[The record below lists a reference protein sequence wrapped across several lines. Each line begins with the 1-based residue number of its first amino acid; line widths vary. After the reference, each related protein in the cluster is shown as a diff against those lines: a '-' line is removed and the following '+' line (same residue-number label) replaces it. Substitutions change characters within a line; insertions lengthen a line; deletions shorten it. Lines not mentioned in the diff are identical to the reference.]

1 MRQTSALAGA
11 PPAPAK
17 GIPRLSSR
25 ARRCLFG
32 ILMALP
38 GILVIAVFI
47 VFPVV
52 DAIRVSLYDIDM
64 LTDRQN
70 FVGLANYVEVFRS
83 PKFTQI
89 LVNTAIWSVGS
100 LLGQFVLGFV
110 AALLINRDLPGMKLV
125 RSVLLMP
132 YVVPVIAVALVTRWL
147 LDGSYGIVSYSL
159 QQAELLAHNQSALA
173 NSTGAMVAVI
183 VANVWRSFPFVMIA
197 YWAAMQ
203 GIPREQYEAARI
215 DGANKW
221 QELVYVTW
229 PNLIPVTAAL
239 LVLRLFWTVT
249 YFDLV
254 WLITQGGPGSA
265 TEHWPLWIYQE
276 AMGFFRFGQAA
287 AIAVTMSVS
296 LIFCW
301 GLYGVWKRQG
311 RPAT

>member
-1 MRQTSALAGA
+1 MGETAVTAGA
-11 PPAPAK
+11 HRAPVTGA
-17 GIPRLSSR
+17 IRLPLR
-25 ARRCLFG
+25 ARKRLVG
-32 ILMALP
+32 VAMALP

-47 VFPVV
+47 LFPVV
-52 DAIRVSLYDIDM
+52 DAVRISLYDIDVM
-64 LTDRQN
+64 SDRQT
-70 FVGLANYVEVFRS
+70 FVGFANYIEAFRN
-83 PKFTQI
+83 PKFGQV
-89 LVNTAIWSVGS
+89 LLNTAIWSVGS
-100 LLGQFVLGFV
+100 LIGQFAVGFV

-147 LDGSYGIVSYSL
+147 LDGSYGILSHSL
-159 QQAELLAHNQSALA
+159 QQAGLLAHDQSALA
-173 NSTGAMVAVI
+173 SPTGAMIAVI

-215 DGANKW
+215 DGANRW
-221 QELVYVTW
+221 QELVYVTL
-229 PNLIPVTAAL
+229 PNLVPVTVAL

-254 WLITQGGPGSA
+254 WLVTQGGPGSA

-296 LIFCW
+296 LMFCW
-301 GLYGVWKRQG
+301 GLYGVWKRVG
-311 RPAT
+311 VR